1 MKSIHAGGVAVAAL
15 WLCAGCGSKPAGE
28 PAVEVPVQAT
38 VVRTGAIS
46 EIVTGDAVLSPR
58 AQAALSPRIT
68 APVRK
73 LYVQRGSHVRAGQL
87 LAVLDNRDLRA
98 AALDSQ
104 GSYDQAQAAYSSTTR
119 AAIPEDYQK
128 VKLDLDTAT
137 TNLTLAQRV
146 YDSRL
151 NLFQQG
157 AIPGRDVDTA
167 KSNLVQAQSAFD
179 IAKAHFESQKA
190 FGRQDAVKT
199 AKGQL
204 VSAEGKYQGAE
215 AQLSFS
221 EIHSP
226 IAGVVTDRPLY
237 AGETAPAGTPLITV
251 MDTSSLIARTH
262 LPQQEAS
269 RLRVGEG
276 ATLQVPG
283 FEQPV
288 AGKVSVV
295 SPALDPGSTTLEV
308 WVEAPNPTGKL
319 KAGTPVHVAITSETA
334 PDAVIIPK
342 EAMTKA
348 PDGKTT
354 VMVIG
359 ADSVAHTREV
369 QTGIVQGDDVQVVS
383 GLKPGEKIVSVGAY
397 AMADGTKVKVTEPG
411 QSAEADSQKPDA
423 AKPAQSE
430 KD

>member
-1 MKSIHAGGVAVAAL
+1 M
-15 WLCAGCGSKPAGE
+15 
-28 PAVEVPVQAT
+28 
-38 VVRTGAIS
+38 
-46 EIVTGDAVLSPR
+46 TGDAVLSPR

-73 LYVQRGSHVRAGQL
+73 LYVQRGSHVRPGQL
-87 LAVLDNRDLRA
+87 LAVLDNRDLKA

-104 GSYDQAQAAYSSTTR
+104 GSYDQAQAAYNTTTR

-128 VKLDLDTAT
+128 AKLDLDTAT
-137 TNLTLAQRV
+137 TNLALAQRV

-167 KSNLVQAQSAFD
+167 KSSLVQAQSAYD
-179 IAKAHFESQKA
+179 IAKAHFDSMKA
-190 FGRQDAVKT
+190 FARQDAVKT
-199 AKGQL
+199 AQGQL
-204 VSAEGKYQGAE
+204 ISAEGKYKGAE

-251 MDTSSLIARTH
+251 MDTSAMIAKTH
-262 LPQQEAS
+262 LPEQEAS
-269 RLRVGEG
+269 QLKVGQP
-276 ATLQVPG
+276 ATMQVPG
-283 FEQPV
+283 IEEPV
-288 AGKVSVV
+288 PAKVSVV

-308 WVEAPNPTGKL
+308 WVEAPNPDGKL
-319 KAGTPVHVAITSETA
+319 KAGTPVHVAITSRTV
-334 PDAVIIPK
+334 PNAVVIPK
-342 EAMTKA
+342 EAMTTA

-359 ADSVAHTREV
+359 ADSVAHTREI
-369 QTGIVQGDDVQVVS
+369 QPGIVEDGRVQVVS
-383 GLKPGEKIVSVGAY
+383 GLKPGENVVSVGAY
-397 AMADGTKVKVTEPG
+397 AMADGTKVKVAEPG
-411 QSAEADSQKPDA
+411 QSTEADTQKPDA
-423 AKPAQSE
+423 AKPKGSE